1 MSVPTDLKYTK
12 EHEWVRIEGD
22 TATFGVT
29 DHAQEALGDIV
40 FVELPEVGRSID
52 AGEAYGVVE
61 SVKAVSDVYAPVAGE
76 VIEVN
81 EALEGEPDL
90 VNSDPYGTGLASFL
104 RHYLIDKES
113 DALCVVHLT
122 CPRLDF
128 KDFSKVCER
137 LRERY
142 DSGRIARRQNRGRRR
157 CQKIIRFTFCQ

>member
-12 EHEWVRIEGD
+12 DHEWVRIEGD

-40 FVELPEVGRSID
+40 FVELPEVGRNVD

-76 VIEVN
+76 VIEIN

-90 VNSDPYGTGLASFL
+90 VNSDPYGTGWIIKVKISENNDSAELMNPEEYTEFL
-104 RHYLIDKES
+104 D
-113 DALCVVHLT
+113 D
-122 CPRLDF
+122 
-128 KDFSKVCER
+128 
-137 LRERY
+137 
-142 DSGRIARRQNRGRRR
+142 
-157 CQKIIRFTFCQ
+157 

>member
-12 EHEWVRIEGD
+12 DHEWVRIEGD

-40 FVELPEVGRSID
+40 FVELPEVGCSVD

-76 VIEVN
+76 VIEIN

-90 VNSDPYGTGLASFL
+90 VNSDPYGAGWIIKVKISENNADTELMNPEAYTKFL
-104 RHYLIDKES
+104 D
-113 DALCVVHLT
+113 D
-122 CPRLDF
+122 
-128 KDFSKVCER
+128 
-137 LRERY
+137 
-142 DSGRIARRQNRGRRR
+142 
-157 CQKIIRFTFCQ
+157 